1 MGRENRA
8 AMSIAVESGDE
19 HEALRDDRSDID
31 DNELVPRKCR
41 VRPVHIFIGIA
52 CAMTLCGFV
61 LTVYGGVKIY
71 YHDVFKGMTIQ
82 SKEIYAKDLSQMYKM
97 FKRIAFFQR
106 KHPEFIDC
114 GHMKATQLKHM
125 DTFDLKKSY
134 INANYDAC
142 VEKKLNVIFF
152 PVVSAMLGVL
162 GTLFS
167 MFSVYRGRSGVFV
180 FSAALLAIALAVV
193 MVAIQLVT
201 HNTMDVRVKWS
212 CDYVDGLMPSYECCN
227 MVCSMFV
234 ERDPCYATCFNSK
247 FCVDCCDNLCM
258 GVRSAFR
265 VFLAGAIQLLVA
277 LFMMLFVVGSSFR
290 TRKSSN
296 QAGPQ
301 DLMLLFRAPD
311 YSL

>member
-1 MGRENRA
+1 
-8 AMSIAVESGDE
+8 MSVEVEQDE
-19 HEALRDDRSDID
+19 DTKPFID
-31 DNELVPRKCR
+31 DNDEPDQHSEAISRKCR

-52 CAMTLCGFV
+52 CALTLCGFV

-114 GHMKATQLKHM
+114 GHMKETQLKHM

-142 VEKKLNVIFF
+142 VEKKMNVIFF
-152 PVVSAMLGVL
+152 PVISAMMGVL

-180 FSAALLAIALAVV
+180 FSAALLAISLALV
-193 MVAIQLVT
+193 MIAIQLVT

-212 CDYVDGLMPSYECCN
+212 CEYVDGLMPSYECCN

-265 VFLAGAIQLLVA
+265 IFLAGAIQLMIS
-277 LFMMLFVVGSSFR
+277 LFMMLFVIGSSFR
-290 TRKSSN
+290 TRKSSA

-311 YSL
+311 YTL

>member
-1 MGRENRA
+1 MQAG
-8 AMSIAVESGDE
+8 VEIESDSQKQLIDGD
-19 HEALRDDRSDID
+19 DDDMQDEIIS
-31 DNELVPRKCR
+31 RKCR

-82 SKEIYAKDLSQMYKM
+82 SKEIYAKDLAQMYKM

-114 GHMKATQLKHM
+114 GHMKATQLQHM

-180 FSAALLAIALAVV
+180 FSAALLAVALAVV

-265 VFLAGAIQLLVA
+265 VFMVGAVMLIIA

-290 TRKSSN
+290 TRKSST

-311 YSL
+311 YAL

>member
-1 MGRENRA
+1 MGEGVFT
-8 AMSIAVESGDE
+8 MSDDNG
-19 HEALRDDRSDID
+19 DDRKNLID
-31 DNELVPRKCR
+31 DDAEEGEVGVSTKCR

-114 GHMKATQLKHM
+114 SHMRDTQLKHM

-142 VEKKLNVIFF
+142 VEKKMNVIFF
-152 PVVSAMLGVL
+152 PVISAMLGVL

-167 MFSVYRGRSGVFV
+167 MFAVYRGRSGVFV
-180 FSAALLAIALAVV
+180 FSAALLAIALAVL

-247 FCVDCCDNLCM
+247 FCVDCCDSLCM

-265 VFLAGAIQLLVA
+265 IFLAGAIQLLVA

-290 TRKSSN
+290 TRKSSS